1 MKNFFKKITSIP
13 LILGIPLAV
22 NAAKYQE
29 SPELKKLVDSGK
41 IETVTERLPDNP
53 RVITVVDKIGKYG
66 GIWNAGLKGEN
77 DTGWFAISVQYE
89 PLIAY
94 NRE

>member
-1 MKNFFKKITSIP
+1 MNKIFRKIASIP

-29 SPELKKLVDSGK
+29 SPELKKLVESGN
-41 IETVTERLPDNP
+41 IESVTERLPDNP

-66 GIWNAGLKGEN
+66 GIWNAGL
-77 DTGWFAISVQYE
+77 
-89 PLIAY
+89 
-94 NRE
+94 